1 MPALTI
7 DPPVATP
14 QPKGKGAVPDAV
26 KRAVEAKVYGYFYS
40 FVEMG
45 VVKTFIDHQI
55 FQALPADGSDI
66 AIADLAAK
74 TSRFDDAASVSS
86 DSASA
91 SSESSSAS
99 ASASASDSNVNLLE
113 RFCNYLIASDVLS
126 QGSAPR
132 RVAHGRTSRFF
143 LDEGVALM
151 FSHLFENCLL
161 PVAHWPEYFE
171 TNGFAEPR
179 QANVTPWGL
188 SWGYPDKTNY
198 EVFAMFPEKALPFNA
213 SMKVGVQDMPIT
225 GMYDFSWIG
234 EYASASGS
242 SLKDRER
249 TLLVDVGGG
258 MGQAL
263 KAILAEN
270 QDIPPWRCALQD
282 RPETIVEVKK
292 EADPALAQVQKFGA
306 SFHGEEP
313 VKGALVYH
321 IRRVLN
327 DWPDDDVVNIFG
339 QIRAACAPDSRVL
352 VSEQLVPDSPSLM
365 MGALDIFMMNFG
377 GKRRNE
383 RQYGELAERA
393 GFRLSSVSRHGS
405 SDSAVIELVVA

>member
-14 QPKGKGAVPDAV
+14 QQPKGKGAVPDAV

-55 FQALPADGSDI
+55 FQA
-66 AIADLAAK
+66 
-74 TSRFDDAASVSS
+74 
-86 DSASA
+86 
-91 SSESSSAS
+91 
-99 ASASASDSNVNLLE
+99 NVNILE

-171 TNGFAEPR
+171 TNGLAEPR

-225 GMYDFSWIG
+225 GMYDFGWIG
-234 EYASASGS
+234 EYAAASS
-242 SLKDRER
+242 SSSPGDRER
-249 TLLVDVGGG
+249 TLFVDVGGG

-270 QDIPPWRCALQD
+270 QDIPAWRCALQD

-352 VSEQLVPDSPSLM
+352 VSEQLVPDGPSLM
-365 MGALDIFMMNFG
+365 MGALDLFMMNFG

-393 GFRLSSVSRHGS
+393 GFRVSSVSRHES